1 MARFEVFRMKDEPFL
16 VLDLQSDLLDALPT
30 RVVVPLFSIGEMAWS
45 INRLN
50 PRFDID
56 GQAYVMATQ
65 RMAAVKAN
73 EIGPLVADLTAHADT
88 VTSATDF
95 LFQGF

>member
-16 VLDLQSDLLDALPT
+16 LLDLQSDLLDTLPT
-30 RVVVPLFSIGEMAWS
+30 RVVVPLFPASEMSWS
-45 INRLN
+45 IDRLN
-50 PRFDID
+50 PRFEID
-56 GQAYVMATQ
+56 GHVYVMATQ

-73 EIGPLVADLTAHADT
+73 EFGPFVTDLKAHSDT
-88 VTSATDF
+88 ITKATDF